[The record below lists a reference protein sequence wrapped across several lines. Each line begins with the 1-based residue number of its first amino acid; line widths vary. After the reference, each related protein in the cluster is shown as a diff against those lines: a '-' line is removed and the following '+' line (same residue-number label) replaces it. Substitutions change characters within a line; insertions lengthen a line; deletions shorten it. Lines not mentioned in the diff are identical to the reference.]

1 MRRVNIKTNGTLL
14 TISFQTKDEFVD
26 YLKNRGFANVS
37 NNTADK
43 VWDLNVGSS
52 FKVLDFTF
60 SIQSKARVGN
70 HLVL

>member
-1 MRRVNIKTNGTLL
+1 MRRVNIKTNATLI
-14 TISFQTKDEFVD
+14 TMSFQTKEQFVD
-26 YLKNRGFANVS
+26 YLNSRGFANVS

-43 VWDLNVGSS
+43 VWDLNVGTS

-60 SIQSKARVGN
+60 SIQSKARAGN